1 MIKSLNNSTVQR
13 VERPVRILQFGE
25 GNFLRVGGRP
35 RFLITDKSGRDT
47 LATYDEY
54 VPTIPD
60 AEFLLSDAESVD
72 DYQSA
77 I

>member
-1 MIKSLNNSTVQR
+1 MIKSLKNSTVQH
-13 VERPVRILQFGE
+13 VEHPVHILQFGE

-60 AEFLLSDAESVD
+60 AEFLFTGILCSRV
-72 DYQSA
+72 
-77 I
+77 